1 MAAGPMAER
10 DCRMRSNLL
19 DIFVECGRLE
29 GHSLSTLMQ
38 EPLATPKLKPSQLMA
53 LRGGVWWALV

>member
-1 MAAGPMAER
+1 MTER

-29 GHSLSTLMQ
+29 GHLLITLMQ
-38 EPLATPKLKPSQLMA
+38 EPLASPRLKPLQLMA
-53 LRGGVWWALV
+53 LRGGVWRALV

>member
-1 MAAGPMAER
+1 
-10 DCRMRSNLL
+10 MRSNLL

-29 GHSLSTLMQ
+29 GHLLSTLMQ